1 MTTGLALLRCFYWC
15 ALALSCTS
23 VVLAQASKAPKQK
36 LVSEPQLKIA
46 SATPQ
51 LKTATS
57 HPIQYYLSLPEG
69 WVAGSTDRASSTE
82 RAGSTERAPGT
93 EQSPSADRSPG
104 KKWPVVVVI
113 ESAERDFL
121 QAATAFAEAQRALT
135 RQQASGARGNQPFII
150 VTPLVVTNGGAGYRS
165 VPTYHYS
172 DQVWDRIQNSG
183 QFNFD
188 MDGITAIMQ
197 DVAKQYG
204 GEDKF
209 FITGLEAG
217 GHTVWGILFNHP
229 EMVRGAA
236 LVCPNYL
243 GRWVDEVK
251 SQKETGKS
259 EDGRPSSSSSS
270 AAERG
275 GLPIRNLI
283 GAKDDLCAAGHPI
296 YTQMQRAMSVA
307 EARGY
312 KNVSIMRVEGKGH
325 ERLADEVLAYFSSL
339 LQH

>member
-1 MTTGLALLRCFYWC
+1 METANTMQRPMTAGRSVLLKCLYCCF
-15 ALALSCTS
+15 LALSCSAVT
-23 VVLAQASKAPKQK
+23 LGRA
-36 LVSEPQLKIA
+36 SEP
-46 SATPQ
+46 PQ
-51 LKTATS
+51 LKTASS

-69 WVAGSTDRASSTE
+69 WAAGSQE
-82 RAGSTERAPGT
+82 
-93 EQSPSADRSPG
+93 RSPR

-121 QAATAFAEAQRALT
+121 QAATAFVQ
-135 RQQASGARGNQPFII
+135 ARGPRPFIL

-165 VPTYHYS
+165 VLTYHYS

-188 MDGITAIMQ
+188 MDGISAIMQ

-204 GEDKF
+204 GEDKYF
-209 FITGLEAG
+209 VTGFEAG

-229 EMVRGAA
+229 EAVRGAA

-243 GRWVDEVK
+243 GRWVDEGHI
-251 SQKETGKS
+251 SLA
-259 EDGRPSSSSSS
+259 P
-270 AAERG
+270 ERG

-283 GAKDDLCAAGHPI
+283 GTKDDLCAVGHPI
-296 YTQMQRAMSVA
+296 YTQMQRAMSLA
-307 EARGY
+307 DAHGY
-312 KNVSIMRVEGKGH
+312 KNVSLVLVEGKGH
-325 ERLADEVLAYFSSL
+325 ERLAEEVLAYFSSL